1 MSAAVYFFELNIF
14 ASCHPSRL
22 PKMAGAVIR
31 KSGWSPELSF
41 FAVSAGDVF
50 SWSDP
55 VTGKLGRLKTQSQ
68 ELLFPNAQ
76 ARIPTMIKLVQ
87 HITFELTGCVTRC
100 DAKLYQKA
108 ALAFC

>member
-55 VTGKLGRLKTQSQ
+55 VTGETWEGGIRTQEHLCSPMHEPENQ
-68 ELLFPNAQ
+68 P
-76 ARIPTMIKLVQ
+76 
-87 HITFELTGCVTRC
+87 
-100 DAKLYQKA
+100 
-108 ALAFC
+108 